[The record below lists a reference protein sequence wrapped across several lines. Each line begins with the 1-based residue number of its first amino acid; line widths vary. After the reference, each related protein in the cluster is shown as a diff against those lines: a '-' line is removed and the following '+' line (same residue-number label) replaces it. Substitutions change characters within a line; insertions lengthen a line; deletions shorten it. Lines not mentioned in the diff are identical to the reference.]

1 MDYNY
6 SNNHEDNFQDE
17 SAEVIGYCEI
27 CDCEIKATDKYYHF
41 YDYDMICPKCAKL
54 SSVAKCEKCNTY
66 FKIGDLTKYE
76 YNSEIHY
83 FSTSINQKTKPQQI
97 ILIKLFHLNKFKL
110 QNTYLINTA

>member
-41 YDYDMICPKCAKL
+41 YDYDMM
-54 SSVAKCEKCNTY
+54 
-66 FKIGDLTKYE
+66 
-76 YNSEIHY
+76 
-83 FSTSINQKTKPQQI
+83 
-97 ILIKLFHLNKFKL
+97 
-110 QNTYLINTA
+110 

>member
-17 SAEVIGYCEI
+17 SSEVIGYCGI
-27 CDCEIKATDKYYHF
+27 CDCEIKSTDKYYN
-41 YDYDMICPKCAKL
+41 YYKYDMICPKCAEI

-66 FKIGDLTKYE
+66 FKVCDLTKYE

-83 FSTSINQKTKPQQI
+83 FCDADKPKDSTTINCSDKTISSEQI
-97 ILIKLFHLNKFKL
+97 
-110 QNTYLINTA
+110 

>member
-54 SSVAKCEKCNTY
+54 SSVAQCEKCNTY

-83 FSTSINQKTKPQQI
+83 FCNVDKPEDKATANHSDKTISSEQI
-97 ILIKLFHLNKFKL
+97 
-110 QNTYLINTA
+110 

>member
-54 SSVAKCEKCNTY
+54 GSVAKCEKCNTY

-83 FSTSINQKTKPQQI
+83 FCNVDKPEDKVTANHSDKTISSEQI
-97 ILIKLFHLNKFKL
+97 
-110 QNTYLINTA
+110 